1 VETPEV
7 IWPCAL
13 PDAKPTVIKA
23 LKQMPIIQY
32 CSTMH
37 VKKTISSR
45 NHSPNISTSAVCTNK
60 NNKQPDHK
68 SQLNTST
75 HHLWCI

>member
-1 VETPEV
+1 VETPKV

-37 VKKTISSR
+37 VKK
-45 NHSPNISTSAVCTNK
+45 
-60 NNKQPDHK
+60 KQFQPQ
-68 SQLNTST
+68 SQPQ
-75 HHLWCI
+75 H